1 MCFIAGG
8 FVTGDN
14 YLPVSLLPALIIADV
29 VVTVDK
35 LIAGVMESM
44 KIRDKANHRCQNTKS

>member
-14 YLPVSLLPALIIADV
+14 YLPVSLLPALIMADV
-29 VVTVDK
+29 VVTGDK
-35 LIAGVMESM
+35 LIAGVME
-44 KIRDKANHRCQNTKS
+44 CLG